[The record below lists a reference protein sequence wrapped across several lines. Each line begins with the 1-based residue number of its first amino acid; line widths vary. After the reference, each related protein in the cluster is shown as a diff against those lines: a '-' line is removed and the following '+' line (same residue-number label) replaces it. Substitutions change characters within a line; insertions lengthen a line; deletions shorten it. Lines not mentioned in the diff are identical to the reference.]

1 MKMREFGKLGIL
13 GSAFGVGCMRF
24 PTQTVDGETKV
35 NVDEAVRI
43 IRTAIDHG
51 CNYLDTA
58 YVYHQQTSESIV
70 GMALKDGYREKT
82 MVATKLPTWLCKEK
96 ADLPRFF
103 EEQRTRLD
111 VDQIDFYLVHALNRT
126 QWERMKTLGVK
137 EFLDD
142 LKAQGKIRYAGFSFH
157 DDYEAFHDILIDYQ
171 WDMCQIQLN
180 ILDVEHQAGL
190 KGLRLAGSLG
200 IPVVIMEGLLGGSLV
215 NAPEQVQAL
224 YDAFPIKRSSVEW
237 AFRWLCN
244 MEEVACVLSGVSSME
259 QTMDNLRIFDTV
271 EVGCM
276 SEEELALIDKVRQA
290 YEARRKIGCTG
301 CAYCMPCPGG
311 VDIPGV
317 FKLWNERFK
326 LNRPLAGNQPYADMK
341 AEGKTVDHCLDCGA
355 CEEVCPQHLPIREK
369 LRCANEDMDG

>member
-1 MKMREFGKLGIL
+1 
-13 GSAFGVGCMRF
+13 
-24 PTQTVDGETKV
+24 
-35 NVDEAVRI
+35 
-43 IRTAIDHG
+43 
-51 CNYLDTA
+51 
-58 YVYHQQTSESIV
+58 
-70 GMALKDGYREKT
+70 
-82 MVATKLPTWLCKEK
+82 
-96 ADLPRFF
+96 
-103 EEQRTRLD
+103 
-111 VDQIDFYLVHALNRT
+111 
-126 QWERMKTLGVK
+126 
-137 EFLDD
+137 
-142 LKAQGKIRYAGFSFH
+142 GFSFH

-244 MEEVACVLSGVSSME
+244 MEEVACVLSGVSSIE

-341 AEGKTVDHCLDCGA
+341 TEGKTVDHCLDCGA